1 MLDNGMLMA
10 KKEAFL
16 QCRGKCL
23 GQGKETLA
31 IDNAINPPRKDI
43 LLPHSGDCLGQAK
56 ECWSKAM
63 TSFLTVWDNH
73 IPAHSDQKHWNACAT

>member
-1 MLDNGMLMA
+1 MLANNHVASYRRMLMLDNGMLMA

-56 ECWSKAM
+56 ECWSKAR
-63 TSFLTVWDNH
+63 TSF
-73 IPAHSDQKHWNACAT
+73 